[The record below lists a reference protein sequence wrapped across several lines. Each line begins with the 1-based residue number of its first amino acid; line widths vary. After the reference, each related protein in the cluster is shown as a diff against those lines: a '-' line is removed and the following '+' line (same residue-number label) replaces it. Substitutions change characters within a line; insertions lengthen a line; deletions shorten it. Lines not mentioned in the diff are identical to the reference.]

1 MTEKDKKPLEQ
12 ETESILDFEDAKDM
26 TIGQANRKAEEIEAG
41 VTEDDNVLD
50 KYIKQHR
57 AEIEADKY
65 DTKILAQEELA
76 KAEELAAKEA
86 ATEVVEAPAAQI
98 PEVKETV
105 LEQRPEMDAIST
117 ELPTKIKFG
126 PVPTEPI
133 TEPVDLPEET
143 PQNGSKRL
151 KTILYSTL
159 GLAIIASAGFVTYN
173 WMHSRGKSGGT
184 TVVSSSSSKST
195 STSKSSSSETQA
207 QKLEEFTKA
216 YDAFFVDDSKSAL
229 KNDKFGDLENLK
241 KSLDKLE
248 GSSEY
253 QAAKTKY
260 DDLVKQV
267 SAIQK
272 VNSQF
277 TSPVIKD
284 GVLDENAKAKSDAT
298 FGDTKTGNE
307 KLDSLLNNAIAQG
320 RSQQVA
326 TPAPVTG
333 TGGTEAS
340 NAAATPAQSAI
351 PAGGSAANSSGV
363 AQPGYSGYGLSSNGV
378 ALQRSLSRVP
388 YNQAAID
395 DVNNPAWVFGDGIL
409 EKVLNIARQRGYI
422 TGNQYIL
429 ERVNIIKGNGYY
441 NLFKPDGTYLFSINA
456 KTGYFVGNGK
466 GHSDALDY

>member
-1 MTEKDKKPLEQ
+1 MTEKDKKALEQ
-12 ETESILDFEDAKDM
+12 ETESILDFEDAKEM

-41 VTEDDNVLD
+41 VTEGDNVLD

-65 DTKILAQEELA
+65 DTKMLAKEELE
-76 KAEELAAKEA
+76 KAEELAASETVAEVAEA
-86 ATEVVEAPAAQI
+86 VEAP
-98 PEVKETV
+98 EVTETV

-117 ELPTKIKFG
+117 ELPAKIKFG
-126 PVPTEPI
+126 PTSTEPI
-133 TEPVDLPEET
+133 EEAEDLPEEI
-143 PQNGSKRL
+143 PSNAGKRI
-151 KTILYSTL
+151 KTVLYSVL
-159 GLAIIASAGFVTYN
+159 GLAIVGSAIFVTYN

-184 TVVSSSSSKST
+184 TVVSSSSSKSS

-216 YDAFFVDDSKSAL
+216 YDAFFVDESKSAL

-241 KSLDKLE
+241 KLLDKLE
-248 GSSEY
+248 GSSDY
-253 QAAKTKY
+253 NTAKTKY
-260 DDLVKQV
+260 EDLVKQV

-277 TSPVIKD
+277 SSPVIKD
-284 GVLDENAKAKSDAT
+284 GVLDANAKAKSDAT
-298 FGDTKTGNE
+298 FAETKTGNE
-307 KLDSLLNNAIAQG
+307 KLDSLLNEAVAQG

-340 NAAATPAQSAI
+340 NATPA
-351 PAGGSAANSSGV
+351 PAVNATTSG
-363 AQPGYSGYGLSSNGV
+363 AGTASPGYSGYGLPSDGV
-378 ALQRSLSRVP
+378 PLQRNLSRVP
-388 YNQAAID
+388 YNQAAIN

-409 EKVLNIARQRGYI
+409 EKVLNIARKRGHI

-429 ERVNIIKGNGYY
+429 ERVNIINGNGYY

>member
-195 STSKSSSSETQA
+195 STAKSSGSETQA

-241 KSLDKLE
+241 KLLDKLE

-340 NAAATPAQSAI
+340 NAAETPAQSAV

>member
-1 MTEKDKKPLEQ
+1 MTEKDNKPLEQ
-12 ETESILDFEDAKDM
+12 ETESILEFEDAKEM

-41 VTEDDNVLD
+41 VTEGDNVLD

-57 AEIEADKY
+57 AEIEAEKY
-65 DTKILAQEELA
+65 DTKILAKEELA
-76 KAEELAAKEA
+76 KAEELAATETVAEVAEA
-86 ATEVVEAPAAQI
+86 VEAP
-98 PEVKETV
+98 EVTETV

-117 ELPTKIKFG
+117 ELPAKIKFG
-126 PVPTEPI
+126 PTPTEPVV
-133 TEPVDLPEET
+133 EAEDLPEET
-143 PQNGSKRL
+143 PSNAGKRI
-151 KTILYSTL
+151 KAVLYSAL
-159 GLAIIASAGFVTYN
+159 GLAIVGSAIFVTYN

-184 TVVSSSSSKST
+184 TVVSSSSSKSS

-241 KSLDKLE
+241 KLLDKLE

-333 TGGTEAS
+333 TGGTETS
-340 NAAATPAQSAI
+340 NVAATPAQSAI
-351 PAGGSAANSSGV
+351 PAGGSAANPSGA

>member
-12 ETESILDFEDAKDM
+12 ETESILEFEDAKEM

-41 VTEDDNVLD
+41 VTEGDNVLD

-57 AEIEADKY
+57 AEIEAEKY
-65 DTKILAQEELA
+65 DTKILAKEELA
-76 KAEELAAKEA
+76 KAEELAATETVAEVAEA
-86 ATEVVEAPAAQI
+86 VEAP
-98 PEVKETV
+98 EVTETV

-117 ELPTKIKFG
+117 ELPAKIKFG
-126 PVPTEPI
+126 PTPTEPI
-133 TEPVDLPEET
+133 VEAEELPEET
-143 PQNGSKRL
+143 PSNAGKRI
-151 KTILYSTL
+151 KAVLYSAL
-159 GLAIIASAGFVTYN
+159 GLAIVGSAIFVTYN

-184 TVVSSSSSKST
+184 TVVSSSSSKSS

-216 YDAFFVDDSKSAL
+216 YDAFFVDESKSAL

-241 KSLDKLE
+241 KLLDKLE
-248 GSSEY
+248 GSSDY
-253 QAAKTKY
+253 NAAKTKY
-260 DDLVKQV
+260 EDLVKQV

-277 TSPVIKD
+277 SSPVIKD
-284 GVLDENAKAKSDAT
+284 GVLDATAKAKSDAT
-298 FGDTKTGNE
+298 FAETKTGNE
-307 KLDSLLNNAIAQG
+307 KLDSLLNEAVAQG

-333 TGGTEAS
+333 TGGTDTS

-351 PAGGSAANSSGV
+351 PAGGSAANPSGA

>member
-12 ETESILDFEDAKDM
+12 ETESILVFKDAKEM

-41 VTEDDNVLD
+41 VTEGDNVLD

-57 AEIEADKY
+57 AEIEAEKY
-65 DTKILAQEELA
+65 DTKILAKEELA
-76 KAEELAAKEA
+76 KAEELAASETVAEVAEA
-86 ATEVVEAPAAQI
+86 VEAP
-98 PEVKETV
+98 EVTETV

-117 ELPTKIKFG
+117 ELPAKIKFG
-126 PVPTEPI
+126 PTSTEPI
-133 TEPVDLPEET
+133 EEAEDLPEEI
-143 PQNGSKRL
+143 PSNAGKRI
-151 KTILYSTL
+151 KAVLYSAL
-159 GLAIIASAGFVTYN
+159 GLAIVGSAIFVTYN
-173 WMHSRGKSGGT
+173 WMHSRGTSGGT
-184 TVVSSSSSKST
+184 TVVSSSSSKSS

-216 YDAFFVDDSKSAL
+216 YDAFFVDESKSGL

-241 KSLDKLE
+241 KLLDKLE
-248 GSSEY
+248 GSSDY
-253 QAAKTKY
+253 NTAKTKY
-260 DDLVKQV
+260 EDLVKQV

-277 TSPVIKD
+277 SSPVIKD
-284 GVLDENAKAKSDAT
+284 GVLDANAKAKSDAT
-298 FGDTKTGNE
+298 FAETKTGNE
-307 KLDSLLNNAIAQG
+307 KLDSLLNEAVAQG

-340 NAAATPAQSAI
+340 NATPA
-351 PAGGSAANSSGV
+351 PAVNATTSG
-363 AQPGYSGYGLSSNGV
+363 AGTASPGYSGYGLPSDGV
-378 ALQRSLSRVP
+378 PLQRNLSRVP
-388 YNQAAID
+388 YNQAAIN

-409 EKVLNIARQRGYI
+409 EKVLNIARKRGHI

-429 ERVNIIKGNGYY
+429 ERVNIINGNGYY

>member
-1 MTEKDKKPLEQ
+1 MTEKDKKALEQ
-12 ETESILDFEDAKDM
+12 ETESILDFEDAKEM

-41 VTEDDNVLD
+41 VTEGDNVLD

-65 DTKILAQEELA
+65 DTKMLAKEELE
-76 KAEELAAKEA
+76 KAEELAASETVAEVAEA
-86 ATEVVEAPAAQI
+86 VEAP
-98 PEVKETV
+98 EVTETV

-117 ELPTKIKFG
+117 ELPAKIKFG
-126 PVPTEPI
+126 PTSTEPI
-133 TEPVDLPEET
+133 EEAEDLPEEI
-143 PQNGSKRL
+143 PSNAGKRI
-151 KTILYSTL
+151 KTVLYSVL
-159 GLAIIASAGFVTYN
+159 GLAIVGSAIFVTYN
-173 WMHSRGKSGGT
+173 WMHSRGTSGGT
-184 TVVSSSSSKST
+184 TVVSSSSSKSS

-216 YDAFFVDDSKSAL
+216 YDAFFVDESKSAL

-241 KSLDKLE
+241 KLLDKLE
-248 GSSEY
+248 GSSDY
-253 QAAKTKY
+253 NAAKTKY
-260 DDLVKQV
+260 EDLVKQV

-277 TSPVIKD
+277 SSPVIKD
-284 GVLDENAKAKSDAT
+284 GVLDATAKAKSDAT
-298 FGDTKTGNE
+298 FAETKTGNE
-307 KLDSLLNNAIAQG
+307 KLDSLLNEAVAQG

-340 NAAATPAQSAI
+340 NATPA
-351 PAGGSAANSSGV
+351 PAVNATTSG
-363 AQPGYSGYGLSSNGV
+363 AGTASPGYSGYGLPSDGV
-378 ALQRSLSRVP
+378 PLQRNLSRVP
-388 YNQAAID
+388 YNQAAIN

-409 EKVLNIARQRGYI
+409 EKVLNIARKRGHI

-429 ERVNIIKGNGYY
+429 ERVNIINGNGYY

>member
-1 MTEKDKKPLEQ
+1 MTEKDKKALEQ
-12 ETESILDFEDAKDM
+12 ETESILDFEDAKEM

-41 VTEDDNVLD
+41 VTEGDNVLD

-65 DTKILAQEELA
+65 DTKMLAKEELE
-76 KAEELAAKEA
+76 KAEELATSETVAEVAEA
-86 ATEVVEAPAAQI
+86 VEAP
-98 PEVKETV
+98 EVTETV

-117 ELPTKIKFG
+117 ELPAKIKFG
-126 PVPTEPI
+126 PTSTEPI
-133 TEPVDLPEET
+133 EEAEDLPEEI
-143 PQNGSKRL
+143 PSNAGKRI
-151 KTILYSTL
+151 KTVLYSVL
-159 GLAIIASAGFVTYN
+159 GLAIVGSAIFVTYN
-173 WMHSRGKSGGT
+173 WMHSRGTSGGT
-184 TVVSSSSSKST
+184 TVVSSSSSKSS

-216 YDAFFVDDSKSAL
+216 YDAFFVDESKSGL

-241 KSLDKLE
+241 KLLDKLE
-248 GSSEY
+248 GSSDY
-253 QAAKTKY
+253 NAAKTKY
-260 DDLVKQV
+260 EDLVKQV

-277 TSPVIKD
+277 SSPVIKD
-284 GVLDENAKAKSDAT
+284 GVLDANAKAKSDAT
-298 FGDTKTGNE
+298 FAETKTGNE
-307 KLDSLLNNAIAQG
+307 KLDSLLNEAVAQG

-340 NAAATPAQSAI
+340 NATPA
-351 PAGGSAANSSGV
+351 PAVNATTSG
-363 AQPGYSGYGLSSNGV
+363 AGTASPGYSGYGLPSDGV
-378 ALQRSLSRVP
+378 PLQRNLSRVP
-388 YNQAAID
+388 YNQAAIN

-409 EKVLNIARQRGYI
+409 EKVLNIARKRGHI

-429 ERVNIIKGNGYY
+429 ERVNIINGNGYY

>member
-1 MTEKDKKPLEQ
+1 MTEKDKKTLDQ

-86 ATEVVEAPAAQI
+86 ATEVVEAPTAQI
-98 PEVKETV
+98 PEVKETI
-105 LEQRPEMDAIST
+105 LEQRPEMDTIST
-117 ELPTKIKFG
+117 ELPAKIKFG

-133 TEPVDLPEET
+133 TEPVDLPEEA
-143 PQNGSKRL
+143 PQSGGKRL

-195 STSKSSSSETQA
+195 STAKSSSSETQA

-241 KSLDKLE
+241 KLLDKLE

-260 DDLVKQV
+260 DDLVTQV

-351 PAGGSAANSSGV
+351 PAGGSAANPSGA

>member
-1 MTEKDKKPLEQ
+1 MTEKDKKALEQ
-12 ETESILDFEDAKDM
+12 ETESILDFEDAKEM

-41 VTEDDNVLD
+41 VTEGDNVLD

-65 DTKILAQEELA
+65 DTKMLAKEELE
-76 KAEELAAKEA
+76 KAEELAASETVAEVAEA
-86 ATEVVEAPAAQI
+86 VEAP
-98 PEVKETV
+98 EVTETV

-117 ELPTKIKFG
+117 ELPAKIKFG
-126 PVPTEPI
+126 PTPTEPI
-133 TEPVDLPEET
+133 VEAEELPEET
-143 PQNGSKRL
+143 PSNAGKRI
-151 KTILYSTL
+151 KAVLYSAL
-159 GLAIIASAGFVTYN
+159 GLAIVGSAIFVTYN
-173 WMHSRGKSGGT
+173 WMHSRGTSGGT
-184 TVVSSSSSKST
+184 TVVSSSSSKSS

-216 YDAFFVDDSKSAL
+216 YDAFFVDESKSAL

-241 KSLDKLE
+241 KLLDKLE
-248 GSSEY
+248 GSSDY
-253 QAAKTKY
+253 NTAKTKY
-260 DDLVKQV
+260 EDLVKQV

-277 TSPVIKD
+277 SSPVIKD
-284 GVLDENAKAKSDAT
+284 GVLDANAKAKSDAT
-298 FGDTKTGNE
+298 FAETKTGNE
-307 KLDSLLNNAIAQG
+307 KLDSLLNEAVAQG

-340 NAAATPAQSAI
+340 NATPA
-351 PAGGSAANSSGV
+351 PAVNATTSG
-363 AQPGYSGYGLSSNGV
+363 AGTASPGYSGYGLPSDGV
-378 ALQRSLSRVP
+378 PLQRNLSRVP
-388 YNQAAID
+388 YNQAAIN

-409 EKVLNIARQRGYI
+409 EKVLNIARKRGHI

-429 ERVNIIKGNGYY
+429 ERVNIINGNGYY

>member
-76 KAEELAAKEA
+76 KAEELAAKEE
-86 ATEVVEAPAAQI
+86 ATEVVEAPTAQI

-143 PQNGSKRL
+143 PQSGGKRL

-241 KSLDKLE
+241 KLLDKLE

-333 TGGTEAS
+333 TGGTETS

>member
-86 ATEVVEAPAAQI
+86 ATEVVEAPTAQI

-126 PVPTEPI
+126 PVSTEPI
-133 TEPVDLPEET
+133 TEPVNLSEET
-143 PQNGSKRL
+143 PQNGGKRL

-195 STSKSSSSETQA
+195 STAKSSGSETQA

-241 KSLDKLE
+241 KLLDKLE

>member
-1 MTEKDKKPLEQ
+1 MTEKDKKALEQ
-12 ETESILDFEDAKDM
+12 ETESILDFEDAKEM

-41 VTEDDNVLD
+41 VTEGDNVLD

-65 DTKILAQEELA
+65 DTKMLAKEELE
-76 KAEELAAKEA
+76 KAEELAASETVAEVAEA
-86 ATEVVEAPAAQI
+86 VEAP
-98 PEVKETV
+98 EVTETV

-117 ELPTKIKFG
+117 ELPAKIKFG
-126 PVPTEPI
+126 PTSTEPI
-133 TEPVDLPEET
+133 EEAEDLPEEI
-143 PQNGSKRL
+143 PSNAGKRI
-151 KTILYSTL
+151 KTVLYSVL
-159 GLAIIASAGFVTYN
+159 GLAIVGSAIFVTYN
-173 WMHSRGKSGGT
+173 WMHSRGTSGGT
-184 TVVSSSSSKST
+184 TVVSSSSSKSS

-216 YDAFFVDDSKSAL
+216 YDAFFVDESKSAL

-241 KSLDKLE
+241 KLLDKLE
-248 GSSEY
+248 GSSDY
-253 QAAKTKY
+253 NAAKTKY
-260 DDLVKQV
+260 EDLVKQV

-277 TSPVIKD
+277 SSPVIKD
-284 GVLDENAKAKSDAT
+284 GVLDATAKAKSDAT
-298 FGDTKTGNE
+298 FAETKTGNE
-307 KLDSLLNNAIAQG
+307 KLDSLLNEAVAQG

-340 NAAATPAQSAI
+340 NVAPAPAVNATTSG
-351 PAGGSAANSSGV
+351 AGTAS
-363 AQPGYSGYGLSSNGV
+363 PGYSGYGLPSDGV
-378 ALQRSLSRVP
+378 PLQRNLSRVP
-388 YNQAAID
+388 YNQAAIN

-409 EKVLNIARQRGYI
+409 EKVLNIARKRGHI

-429 ERVNIIKGNGYY
+429 ERVNIINGNGYY

>member
-12 ETESILDFEDAKDM
+12 ETESILEFEDAKEM

-41 VTEDDNVLD
+41 VTEGDNVLD

-65 DTKILAQEELA
+65 DTKMLAKEELE
-76 KAEELAAKEA
+76 KAEELAASETVAEVAEA
-86 ATEVVEAPAAQI
+86 VEAP
-98 PEVKETV
+98 EVTETV

-117 ELPTKIKFG
+117 ELPAKIKFG
-126 PVPTEPI
+126 PTPTEPI
-133 TEPVDLPEET
+133 VEAEELPEET
-143 PQNGSKRL
+143 PSNAGKRI
-151 KTILYSTL
+151 KAVLYSAL
-159 GLAIIASAGFVTYN
+159 GLAIVGSAIFVTYN

-184 TVVSSSSSKST
+184 TVVSSSSSKSS
-195 STSKSSSSETQA
+195 STSKSGSSETQA

-216 YDAFFVDDSKSAL
+216 YDAFFVDESKSAL

-241 KSLDKLE
+241 KLLDKLE
-248 GSSEY
+248 GSSDY
-253 QAAKTKY
+253 NAAKTKY
-260 DDLVKQV
+260 EDLVKQV

-277 TSPVIKD
+277 SSPVIKD
-284 GVLDENAKAKSDAT
+284 GVLDATAKAKSDAT
-298 FGDTKTGNE
+298 FAETKTGNE
-307 KLDSLLNNAIAQG
+307 KLDSLLNEAVAQG

-340 NAAATPAQSAI
+340 NATPA
-351 PAGGSAANSSGV
+351 PAVNATTSG
-363 AQPGYSGYGLSSNGV
+363 AGTASPGYSGYGLPSDGV
-378 ALQRSLSRVP
+378 PLQRNLSRVP
-388 YNQAAID
+388 YNQAAIN

-409 EKVLNIARQRGYI
+409 EKVLNIARKRGHI

-429 ERVNIIKGNGYY
+429 ERVNIINGNGYY

>member
-1 MTEKDKKPLEQ
+1 MTEKDKKALEQ
-12 ETESILDFEDAKDM
+12 ETESILDFEDAKEM

-41 VTEDDNVLD
+41 VTEGDNVLD

-65 DTKILAQEELA
+65 DTKMLVKEELE
-76 KAEELAAKEA
+76 KAEELAASETVAEVAEA
-86 ATEVVEAPAAQI
+86 VEAP
-98 PEVKETV
+98 EVTETV

-117 ELPTKIKFG
+117 ELPAKIKFG
-126 PVPTEPI
+126 PTSTEPI
-133 TEPVDLPEET
+133 EEAEELPEEI
-143 PQNGSKRL
+143 PSNAGKRI
-151 KTILYSTL
+151 KTVLYSVL
-159 GLAIIASAGFVTYN
+159 GLAIVGSAIFVTYN
-173 WMHSRGKSGGT
+173 WMHSRGTSGGT
-184 TVVSSSSSKST
+184 TVVSSSSSKSS

-216 YDAFFVDDSKSAL
+216 YDAFFVDESKSAL

-241 KSLDKLE
+241 KLLDKLE
-248 GSSEY
+248 GSSDY
-253 QAAKTKY
+253 NTAKTKY
-260 DDLVKQV
+260 EDLVKQV

-277 TSPVIKD
+277 SSPVIKD
-284 GVLDENAKAKSDAT
+284 GVLDANAKAKSDAT
-298 FGDTKTGNE
+298 FAETKTGNE
-307 KLDSLLNNAIAQG
+307 KLDSLLNEAVAQG

-340 NAAATPAQSAI
+340 NATPA
-351 PAGGSAANSSGV
+351 PAVNATTSG
-363 AQPGYSGYGLSSNGV
+363 AGTASPGYSGYGLPSDGV
-378 ALQRSLSRVP
+378 PLQRNLSRVP
-388 YNQAAID
+388 YNQAAIN

-409 EKVLNIARQRGYI
+409 EKVLNIARKRGHI

-429 ERVNIIKGNGYY
+429 ERVNIINGNGYY

>member
-86 ATEVVEAPAAQI
+86 ATEVVEAPTAQI

-105 LEQRPEMDAIST
+105 LEQRPEMDTIST
-117 ELPTKIKFG
+117 ELPAKIKFG

-143 PQNGSKRL
+143 PQSGGKRL

-195 STSKSSSSETQA
+195 STAKSSSSETQA

-241 KSLDKLE
+241 KLLDKLE

>member
-1 MTEKDKKPLEQ
+1 MTEKDKKALEQ

-86 ATEVVEAPAAQI
+86 ATEVVEAPTAQI

-133 TEPVDLPEET
+133 TEPVYLPEET

-195 STSKSSSSETQA
+195 STAKSSSSETQA

-241 KSLDKLE
+241 KLLDKLE

-253 QAAKTKY
+253 QVAKTKY
-260 DDLVKQV
+260 DNLVKQV

-340 NAAATPAQSAI
+340 NAAATPAQSAV
-351 PAGGSAANSSGV
+351 PAGGSAANPSGA

>member
-1 MTEKDKKPLEQ
+1 MTEKDNKPLEQ
-12 ETESILDFEDAKDM
+12 ETESILDFEDAKEM

-41 VTEDDNVLD
+41 VTEGDNVLD

-57 AEIEADKY
+57 AEIEAEKY
-65 DTKILAQEELA
+65 DTKILAKEELA
-76 KAEELAAKEA
+76 KAEELAATETVAEVAEA
-86 ATEVVEAPAAQI
+86 VAA
-98 PEVKETV
+98 PEVTETV
-105 LEQRPEMDAIST
+105 LGQRPEMDAIST
-117 ELPTKIKFG
+117 ELPAKIKFG
-126 PVPTEPI
+126 PTTTEPI
-133 TEPVDLPEET
+133 VEAEELPEET
-143 PQNGSKRL
+143 PSNAGKRI
-151 KTILYSTL
+151 KAVLYSAL
-159 GLAIIASAGFVTYN
+159 GLAIVGSAIFVTYN

-184 TVVSSSSSKST
+184 TVVSSSSSKSS

-216 YDAFFVDDSKSAL
+216 YDAFFVDESKSAL

-241 KSLDKLE
+241 KLLDKLE
-248 GSSEY
+248 GSSDY
-253 QAAKTKY
+253 NAAKTKY
-260 DDLVKQV
+260 EDLVKQV

-277 TSPVIKD
+277 SSPVIKD
-284 GVLDENAKAKSDAT
+284 GVLDATAKAKSDAT
-298 FGDTKTGNE
+298 FAETKTGNE
-307 KLDSLLNNAIAQG
+307 KLDSLLNEAVAQG

-351 PAGGSAANSSGV
+351 PAGGSAANPSGA

>member
-195 STSKSSSSETQA
+195 STAKSSSSETQA

-388 YNQAAID
+388 YNQVAID